1 MNIQQNKIIKIFL
14 RIALSTAFLSAIFDR
29 LGFWPKE
36 VSAWG
41 NWENFLRYT
50 HALLPWIPDDF
61 VPFIGLLA
69 TILEVVFA
77 ICLLIGFKTELFAK
91 LSGILLL
98 CFALS
103 MTFTTGLKAPLDYS
117 VFTAAAAAFSLGVI
131 TTKYFEVDSVLHK
144 TENKL
149 LVWLTR

>member
-1 MNIQQNKIIKIFL
+1 MNTQQNKIIKIFL
-14 RIALSTAFLSAIFDR
+14 RVALSTAFLSAVFDR
-29 LGFWPKE
+29 SGYWPKE

-41 NWENFLRYT
+41 NWENFLNYT
-50 HALLPWIPDDF
+50 HTLLPWMPDIF
-61 VPFIGLLA
+61 VPFVGLVA
-69 TILEVVFA
+69 TLLEVVFA

-117 VFTAAAAAFSLGVI
+117 VFTAAAAAFSLSMI
-131 TTKYFEVDSVLHK
+131 TNKYFEVDAILK
-144 TENKL
+144 KNKS
-149 LVWLTR
+149 